1 MTSPIKTLLS
11 ATVALAA
18 SVGAAFAGDPV
29 AGERVF
35 KKCLVCH
42 EIGAG
47 AKNKVGPLLNGID
60 GRKAGTIDG
69 FAYSAQNKSSG
80 IVWTEEVF
88 REYIKDPRAKVP
100 GTKMVGI
107 NIRNEKEAE
116 DLWQYIKQFEADGK
130 KK

>member
-1 MTSPIKTLLS
+1 MILPVKALLGVTIALVIS
-11 ATVALAA
+11 TATA
-18 SVGAAFAGDPV
+18 SAGDPV

-47 AKNKVGPLLNGID
+47 AKNKVGPLLNGLV
-60 GRKAGTIDG
+60 GRQAGTIEG
-69 FAYSAQNKSSG
+69 FGYTAQNKNSG
-80 IVWTEEVF
+80 IVWGEAVF
-88 REYIKDPRAKVP
+88 KEYIKDPRAKIP

-116 DLWQYIKQFEADGK
+116 DLWEYIKLFDADGK
-130 KK
+130 KR

>member
-1 MTSPIKTLLS
+1 MTQSVKALLGIIGVLVVS
-11 ATVALAA
+11 TA
-18 SVGAAFAGDPV
+18 SVSAGDPV

-47 AKNKVGPLLNGID
+47 AKNKVGPLLNGIV
-60 GRKAGTIDG
+60 GRQAGTIEG
-69 FAYSAQNKSSG
+69 FAYTAQNKNSG
-80 IVWTEEVF
+80 IVWGESVF
-88 REYIKDPRAKVP
+88 REYIKDPRAKIP

-116 DLWQYIKQFEADGK
+116 DLWEYIKLFDASGK
-130 KK
+130 KR